1 MQDFDDPG
9 EFQVAFCLECSALS
23 LLRGLSIKHSPC
35 AQIQMYSFSGWIKM
49 RRRSHG
55 VVGKM
60 HRSKQR
66 RD

>member
-9 EFQVAFCLECSALS
+9 EFQVAFCLEC
-23 LLRGLSIKHSPC
+23 RGLFIKHSPC
-35 AQIQMYSFSGWIKM
+35 TQIQMYSFSGWIKM
-49 RRRSHG
+49 CRRSHG

-60 HRSKQR
+60 HRSKQQ